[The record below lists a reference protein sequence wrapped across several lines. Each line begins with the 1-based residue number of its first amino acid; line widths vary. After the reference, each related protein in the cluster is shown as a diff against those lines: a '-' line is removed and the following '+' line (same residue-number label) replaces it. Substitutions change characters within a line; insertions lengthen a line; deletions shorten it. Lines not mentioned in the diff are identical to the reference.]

1 MSRGKRYNGEAKL
14 NMKKVL
20 AVVVALLVIVM
31 FVFVIYKLVTNGKG
45 ERMTNNYYFTSFQ
58 DNKYAVINNK
68 GQEVIAPSYQEY
80 IVIPNNRTDIFLCT
94 YDVDY
99 SNNTY
104 KTKALNSK
112 NEEVFT
118 DYENIEPIANYD
130 SNNIISYEQ
139 NAIKV
144 QKNGK
149 YGIINIEGREILP
162 CEYDDLYSLK
172 NTNNSILVEKDEK
185 IGLVDSTGKVIIE
198 PQYKEIRG
206 LGTDYTSGYIVIT
219 EDNLYGIVDC
229 NNQKVLDTKYQDIK
243 SLTDNGIYVVKEN
256 NNWELV
262 QRNGEVTF
270 SDGLKNVKDVLGLK
284 NGNVIIQNTNNKVGV
299 ISNTGETILN
309 TVYDDIKFA
318 FVDSYIIEQNGK
330 YGIAKR
336 NDEIVLNPT
345 YTTINYIQT
354 ADIIEASEDGI
365 TSNLLNNNL
374 ETKLTGIVTEIN
386 TSRGYIKV
394 RQDNENKY
402 YNFRFEERSEK
413 DINTSNTLFLDKQ
426 NDKYGYVDKD
436 GKVVVDY
443 QYDDATEQNE
453 YGYAAVQKDGKWGAI
468 NEKGEEIVNPQY
480 DFSNNI
486 NIDFIGEWHL
496 GSVDSNA
503 TYYTK

>member
-1 MSRGKRYNGEAKL
+1 MSKGKRYNGEAKL

-20 AVVVALLVIVM
+20 AVVIALLVIVM

-58 DNKYAVINNK
+58 DNKYGVINNK

-112 NEEVFT
+112 NEEIFT

-130 SNNIISYEQ
+130 SNNLISYEQ

-149 YGIINIEGREILP
+149 YGIINIEGKEILP

-172 NTNNSILVEKDEK
+172 NTNNSILVEKDNK

-219 EDNLYGIVDC
+219 EDNQYGVVDC

-243 SLTDNGIYVVKEN
+243 SLTDNGTYVVKEN

-262 QRNGEVTF
+262 QRNDEVTF

-284 NGNVIIQNTNNKVGV
+284 NGTVIIQNTNNKVGV
-299 ISNTGETILN
+299 ISTTGETILN

-330 YGIAKR
+330 YGIAKK

-365 TSNLLNNNL
+365 TSNLLNSNL
-374 ETKLTGIVTEIN
+374 ETKLTGILTEIN
-386 TSRGYIKV
+386 TSRGYIKI